1 MNKGNINE
9 YDGDRSF
16 YIIVTVLICLGVIVL
31 SAALLLV
38 DFLIKENGK
47 KRTYEN
53 YYNASQYNDLYFS
66 DRILDGVTV
75 SGHSVGGMTQDE
87 AEEYLKGCVEYNFEF
102 SKLVLKY
109 GNKTWVA
116 DSEELPI
123 VVDVKSAV
131 EKAMQVGRYGEA
143 EERQNDLETL
153 ANGGNV
159 DVSVTVIGDST
170 AIKKKLKEIKKEID
184 IEKKDATVTFK
195 YTDGPVYEY
204 TDEES
209 GLSLD
214 IVKVYSDICELVK
227 NPKDVLE
234 YELVPDTVQP
244 DVLKSDLQGEYQLVT
259 KFSTKLSVY
268 AKEGRIHNIRTA
280 LSKLDQRVWL
290 PGETFSFNEWVG
302 ERTVEAGY
310 MEGVFIVGG
319 EYDTTVGGGIC
330 QVSTTMYYTALLCGA
345 NAIGANAPI
354 EIVERR
360 PHTWPSEYI
369 PAGLDA
375 TVSWPHTDLKMY
387 NNNSKPYFLHTYMN
401 RSGSYYY
408 VTIEV
413 YGIPLPNNASV
424 RIETEQIEEI
434 QASQEIIV
442 DTENKYG
449 LALGEM
455 KQVRQGRNGYKINI
469 YQVWSEPGKEDIKSL
484 ITVSVYNPVSQQVYV
499 SSETK
504 AMLDAQ
510 QASDSQSLN

>member
-1 MNKGNINE
+1 MSNSNIKE

-16 YIIVTVLICLGVIVL
+16 YIIVTGLICLGIVVL
-31 SAALLLV
+31 AASLLLV
-38 DFLIKENGK
+38 DFFIKENGK
-47 KRTYEN
+47 KRTYDN
-53 YYNASQYNDLYFS
+53 YYNASQYDELYFS
-66 DRILDGVTV
+66 DRILEGVTV
-75 SGHSVGGMTQDE
+75 SGHNVGGMTQTE
-87 AEEYLKGCVEYNFEF
+87 AEEYLKGCVDYNFKF
-102 SKLVLKY
+102 SRLVLKY

-116 DSEELPI
+116 DSEELPV
-123 VVDVKSAV
+123 VVDVKTAT
-131 EKAMQVGRYGEA
+131 EKAMQVGRYGET
-143 EERQNDLETL
+143 EERKIALETL
-153 ANGGNV
+153 ANGGNI
-159 DVSVTVIGDST
+159 DVSATVIGDST
-170 AIKKKLKEIKKEID
+170 NIKKKLKEIKKEID

-195 YTDGPVYEY
+195 FTDAPAYEY

-214 IVKVYSDICELVK
+214 IVKVYNDICELVK
-227 NPKDVLE
+227 APKDVLE

-268 AKEGRIHNIRTA
+268 AKQGRIHNIRTA

-310 MEGVFIVGG
+310 MEGVFIVDG

-345 NAIGANAPI
+345 NAIGTNAPI

-369 PAGLDA
+369 SAGLDA

-387 NNNSKPYFLHTYMN
+387 NNNSKPYFIHTYMN

-408 VTIEV
+408 VTVEI
-413 YGIPLPNNASV
+413 YGIPLPNGASV

-434 QASQEIIV
+434 QAPRDIIV

-455 KQVRQGRNGYKINI
+455 RQVRKGRNGYKINV
-469 YQVWSEPGKEDIKSL
+469 YQIWSEPEKEEVKSI
-484 ITVSVYNPVSQQVYV
+484 ITVSTYNPVSEQIYV

-504 AMLDAQ
+504 AQMDAQ
-510 QASDSQSLN
+510 QASVTHSLN